1 VRPRSVT
8 GPLVL
13 LAIGVFFL
21 LNNVRPDLVSLSRIG
36 DYWPFLIIGVGVIG
50 LVEVLFHASRGVA
63 APPRPM
69 AGAGI
74 FWILVVGVFVITVSR
89 NHNFRFGR
97 FDSPGISV
105 FGSDYD
111 YDVSASESP
120 RGVTRLVLDNLRG
133 NLSVKGEDA
142 GDIKVTGRKTVR
154 AFNRN
159 DADRA
164 NQQSQVRVERQGDI
178 LFVRAEDF
186 SGPHMMQIATDLDIT
201 VPRGVSVESRGRSG
215 DLTIDSI
222 DGPVD
227 ISAGRGDIRLNH
239 IGKDVKI
246 EATRGGEIH
255 VTDVKGSVDLQ
266 GRGSEL
272 QIEEIAGPVTINGDY
287 GGTLEFHALARPMH
301 FNSSR
306 TQFQLEAVPGTVTM
320 DLGNLKVEN
329 ASGPVRLRTGVRDI
343 EATDVA
349 EALDLNV
356 DRGDIHV
363 TVNKMPV
370 PKIDVHTHNG
380 DISLTLPEKAEF
392 QLDGTAAQG
401 EIDNEFGGGLR
412 NESSGR
418 TSTIRGRVGNGPSVN
433 VGTDRGRISIRKI
446 S

>member
-1 VRPRSVT
+1 MRPRSVT

-13 LAIGVFFL
+13 LAIGAFFL
-21 LNNVRPDLVSLSRIG
+21 INNIRPDLISLSRIG
-36 DYWPFLIIGVGVIG
+36 DYWPFLVIAAGVIG
-50 LVEVLFHASRGVA
+50 LVEVLFHASRGA
-63 APPRPM
+63 AMPPRPV

-74 FWILVVGVFVITVSR
+74 FWILVFGIFVITITR

-111 YDVSASESP
+111 YDVSATESP
-120 RGVTRLVLDNLRG
+120 RGVTRVVLDNLRG
-133 NLSVKGEDA
+133 NLSVKGED

-164 NQQSQVRVERQGDI
+164 NQQSQVRVDRQGDI

-186 SGPHMMQIATDLDIT
+186 TGPRMMQISTDLDIT
-201 VPRGVSVESRGRSG
+201 VPRGVSIESRGRSG
-215 DLTIDSI
+215 DLTVDSV

-227 ISAGRGDIRLNH
+227 VSAGRGDVRLNH
-239 IGKDVKI
+239 IGSDVKI
-246 EATRGGEIH
+246 EATRGGDIH
-255 VTDVKGSVDLQ
+255 VTDVKGGVDLQ
-266 GRGSEL
+266 GRGSDL
-272 QIEEIAGPVTINGDY
+272 QLEQIAGPVTINGDY
-287 GGTLEFHALARPMH
+287 GGTLEFHALEKPMH
-301 FNSSR
+301 FTSSR

-320 DLGNLKVEN
+320 DLGNLRLDN
-329 ASGPVRLRTGVRDI
+329 AAGPVRFKTGVRDV

-349 EALDLNV
+349 DALDLNV
-356 DRGDIHV
+356 DRGDIRV
-363 TVNKMPV
+363 TINKMPV

-380 DISLTLPEKAEF
+380 DISLALPEKAEF
-392 QLDGTAAQG
+392 QLDGTASQG
-401 EIDNEFGGGLR
+401 EVDNEFGGGLH
-412 NESSGR
+412 NESNGH

-433 VGTDRGRISIRKI
+433 VGTDRGSISIRKI